1 MVARA
6 DALAAPGGMLAGALG
21 DPEQDLEDRLRVFE
35 MRLFRALL
43 IVRAVLPATTLLV
56 LLAAALRDDASFS
69 STGVWAILALW
80 TVSTSRFLW
89 SRIEWARAMPRP
101 VRAEIA
107 AFVVLVCVGFGTRPW
122 HLLHSFVPLAF
133 VCLFVG
139 AREAVVVASAIVSAL
154 WAVYLALAL
163 WPAAPIEPRMAA
175 TVPTVIVVGS
185 ALLVGYVRRLLD
197 DIGAIL
203 ERRRAAV
210 EAINAARSRLAIDE
224 AAADVY
230 RQVSDRLAPIGDRV
244 RSAGEILF
252 PKTDLAALELSGRA
266 GALQECL
273 AAIAASL
280 EELVQP
286 GRRSAIV
293 PRPHRPVELF
303 AEILQAVAASG
314 ALGRKVRIDADAAHA
329 MVVGHDEVRPLQRLL
344 REAVVNARKHGTG
357 EVLVRV
363 PPGRDR
369 VIEVE
374 NETAHPIRERAGG
387 LGLHAMRADAV
398 TIGAKLRVASANG
411 RARVSIALSDQMPDP
426 REATDIDEEL
436 RTALDRR
443 RSSYTTLL
451 LALRF
456 VAAALTAV
464 TIQLEATKHRSLL
477 PALTVTSAV
486 LIAWNAGL
494 LISQLRGWWRGE
506 TGRWLAAI
514 DALAIGGLIFA
525 EGGMA
530 SPWFALSIGSL
541 VLFGLTRGPA
551 ALASLATLFSLS
563 MLGGYFLVRGLGLDD
578 LGTTQQEMPF
588 GLILNTF
595 IYAAAVA
602 LVAAIQWAFVRLADA
617 IGEHQ
622 RLTDEQRAVE
632 RDAAGA
638 EASNDVRR
646 ELHASLQQY
655 VHAALVN
662 LGTLE
667 VPATEL
673 QALRALEDGL
683 TEMRDRLAEVFVEL
697 QQRPSRVKRS
707 VSVA

>member
-1 MVARA
+1 MR
-6 DALAAPGGMLAGALG
+6 AGALG

-35 MRLFRALL
+35 TGLFRALL
-43 IVRAVLPATTLLV
+43 IVRALLPAATLLV
-56 LLAAALRDDASFS
+56 LLAAALRDDASFR
-69 STGVWAILALW
+69 STGVWAILAVW

-89 SRIEWARAMPRP
+89 SRIDWARAMPLP
-101 VRAEIA
+101 VRAEIT
-107 AFVVLVCVGFGTRPW
+107 AFVALVFLGFGTRSW

-139 AREAVVVASAIVSAL
+139 AREAAVVASAIVAAL
-154 WAVYLALAL
+154 WGVYVALAL
-163 WPAAPIEPRMAA
+163 WPAAPIEPRLAA

-185 ALLVGYVRRLLD
+185 ALLIAYVRRLLE
-197 DIGAIL
+197 DIESIL
-203 ERRRAAV
+203 DRGRAAV
-210 EAINAARSRLAIDE
+210 EAIHAARSRLAVDE

-230 RQVSDRLAPIGDRV
+230 RQVSDRLRPIGDRV

-252 PKTDLAALELSGRA
+252 PKEDLGASGLSGRA
-266 GALQECL
+266 PALQDCL
-273 AAIAASL
+273 DAIAVSL
-280 EELVQP
+280 DELVHRDRRP
-286 GRRSAIV
+286 GIV
-293 PRPHRPVELF
+293 LRPHRPVDLF
-303 AEILQAVAASG
+303 NEILEAVAASDAIG
-314 ALGRKVRIDADAAHA
+314 PKVSIDADAAHA

-344 REAVVNARKHGTG
+344 REAVVNARKHGSG
-357 EVLVRV
+357 DVWVRV

-387 LGLHAMRADAV
+387 LGLHAMHADAAA
-398 TIGAKLRVASANG
+398 IGGKLRIASANS
-411 RARVSIALSDQMPDP
+411 RARLTIRLRDQVLDS
-426 REATDIDEEL
+426 RESTDIDEEL
-436 RTALDRR
+436 RAALDRR
-443 RSSYTTLL
+443 RSAYTTVL

-477 PALTVTSAV
+477 PALTVTSAF
-486 LIAWNAGL
+486 LIAWNAAL
-494 LISQLRGWWRGE
+494 LMAQLRGWWRGE
-506 TGRWLAAI
+506 AGRRLAAI
-514 DALAIGGLIFA
+514 DALAIGGLILA

-563 MLGGYFLVRGLGLDD
+563 MLGGYFLVRGLSLDD
-578 LGTTQQEMPF
+578 LGTTQQDMPF

-602 LVAAIQWAFVRLADA
+602 LVAAIQWAFVRLAEA

-622 RLTDEQRAVE
+622 RLTDERRAVE

-638 EASNDVRR
+638 EAGNDVHR

-667 VPATEL
+667 VPGTEL
-673 QALRALEDGL
+673 PALRALEDGL

-697 QQRPSRVKRS
+697 QQRPGRVNRS